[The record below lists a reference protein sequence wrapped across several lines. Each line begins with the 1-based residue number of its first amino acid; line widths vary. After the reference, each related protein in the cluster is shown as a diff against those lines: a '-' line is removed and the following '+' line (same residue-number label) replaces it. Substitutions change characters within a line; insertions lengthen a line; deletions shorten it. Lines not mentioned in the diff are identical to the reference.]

1 MSLDSPPLDSYWY
14 WFAQKCL
21 SSPPRRAEAVWSASS
36 VPAGAKLHFARH
48 SFKKWALRIKDSLNW
63 AASGRTKEVTNGNT
77 GSNSVLRSKSLFKS
91 GVWRRHRKI
100 KGGYL
105 FWFQGTPPGFQIK
118 IPSAAFLFLSPFQ
131 PQFMLSPAAHD
142 GCSVYSS
149 RGKEE
154 DNCLFLVVTFLQF
167 DLGSQPQQI
176 RATDASRLLE
186 TEGFFFLLLL
196 FARHWEVVFQTRD
209 YAHCDLPKHT
219 VLAIFSWNRMK
230 ATLKRQMRLICPRQG
245 NRRHIWERV
254 ISDSITVPF

>member
-36 VPAGAKLHFARH
+36 VPASPKLHFARH
-48 SFKKWALRIKDSLNW
+48 SFKKWALWIKDSLNW

-105 FWFQGTPPGFQIK
+105 FWFQWTPPGFQIK

-131 PQFMLSPAAHD
+131 PRFMLSPAAHD
-142 GCSVYSS
+142 RCSAYSS
-149 RGKEE
+149 GGKEE
-154 DNCLFLVVTFLQF
+154 DNCLIFSISVL
-167 DLGSQPQQI
+167 SH
-176 RATDASRLLE
+176 SKSERLMHLDCWRRR
-186 TEGFFFLLLL
+186 FFFNFFCIICAPLGGS
-196 FARHWEVVFQTRD
+196 
-209 YAHCDLPKHT
+209 LPNT
-219 VLAIFSWNRMK
+219 GL
-230 ATLKRQMRLICPRQG
+230 CPL
-245 NRRHIWERV
+245 W
-254 ISDSITVPF
+254 SA

>member
-91 GVWRRHRKI
+91 GV
-100 KGGYL
+100 
-105 FWFQGTPPGFQIK
+105 
-118 IPSAAFLFLSPFQ
+118 
-131 PQFMLSPAAHD
+131 
-142 GCSVYSS
+142 YSS

-186 TEGFFFLLLL
+186 TEGFIFIFFIICAPLGGS
-196 FARHWEVVFQTRD
+196 
-209 YAHCDLPKHT
+209 LPNT
-219 VLAIFSWNRMK
+219 GL
-230 ATLKRQMRLICPRQG
+230 CPL
-245 NRRHIWERV
+245 W
-254 ISDSITVPF
+254 SA

>member
-91 GVWRRHRKI
+91 GVWQRHRKI

-105 FWFQGTPPGFQIK
+105 FLISRDSSWFSNQDTVRSISISVSF
-118 IPSAAFLFLSPFQ
+118 
-131 PQFMLSPAAHD
+131 PA
-142 GCSVYSS
+142 SVY
-149 RGKEE
+149 
-154 DNCLFLVVTFLQF
+154 VV
-167 DLGSQPQQI
+167 S
-176 RATDASRLLE
+176 
-186 TEGFFFLLLL
+186 
-196 FARHWEVVFQTRD
+196 
-209 YAHCDLPKHT
+209 C
-219 VLAIFSWNRMK
+219 
-230 ATLKRQMRLICPRQG
+230 CPRP
-245 NRRHIWERV
+245 V
-254 ISDSITVPF
+254 LSIQ